1 MQSKYEIM
9 QIGSVKLFSWIHMN
23 HKLDR
28 GGRDIRTILK
38 GRTIWVIML
47 IKFFSN
53 EIRTKIPVNIESK
66 MTCARKCKI

>member
-1 MQSKYEIM
+1 
-9 QIGSVKLFSWIHMN
+9 MN